1 MRNPTLSHQLS
12 IQGVDPLTLYG
23 HNDVNLLALEAR
35 YGVDVTA
42 RGETIT
48 ITGPAYKVRHVS
60 GLLQEM
66 VSCLRRGDTPE
77 RPHLSDGKTPRIAA
91 SESEKIVLVTQK
103 CVIRPRS
110 AAQQQYVDGIENF
123 DIVFGI
129 GPAGTGKTYLAVA
142 CAAAALKRKE
152 VSRIIL
158 TRPAVEAGENL
169 GFLPGDIQE
178 KVDPYLRP
186 LYDALR
192 DMIPGEQLQ
201 HLLENRTLE
210 IAPLAFMRGRTLNN
224 AFVILDEAQNTT
236 ISQMKMFLTR
246 LGANSKAVVNGDVTQ
261 IDLPPD
267 HVSGLVHGQQI
278 LSHIEAVRFVH
289 FTEQDVVRHAL
300 VRKIISAYD
309 RFESEVRT
317 QATDT
322 PGLNDDEGHQENVK
336 GDASDET

>member
-35 YGVDVTA
+35 YGVHVTA
-42 RGETIT
+42 RGETVT

-60 GLLQEM
+60 GLLEEM
-66 VSCLRRGDTPE
+66 VSCLRRGGTPE
-77 RPHLSDGKTPRIAA
+77 RLNVPGGKTPGNGPSEAA
-91 SESEKIVLVTQK
+91 ETVLVTQK

-110 AAQQQYVDGIENF
+110 AAQKQYVTGIENF

-152 VSRIIL
+152 VSKIIL

-192 DMIPGEQLQ
+192 DMIPGEHMQ

-246 LGANSKAVVNGDVTQ
+246 LGANSKAVVNGDITQ

-267 HVSGLVHGQQI
+267 HVSGLVHVQQI
-278 LSHIEAVRFVH
+278 LSHIEAVRFVY
-289 FTEQDVVRHAL
+289 FTEQDVVRHFL

-309 RFESEVRT
+309 RHESEKRL
-317 QATDT
+317 QATDG
-322 PGLNDDEGHQENVK
+322 PGLNEAVEQQEIVK
-336 GDASDET
+336 GNARDDA

>member
-1 MRNPTLSHQLS
+1 MKRPDLLRNPTSSHQLS

-35 YGVDVTA
+35 YGVHVTA
-42 RGETIT
+42 RGETVT

-60 GLLQEM
+60 GLLEEM
-66 VSCLRRGDTPE
+66 VSCLRRGDAPE
-77 RPHLSDGKTPRIAA
+77 LADGSRETDHDNGPSAAKKT
-91 SESEKIVLVTQK
+91 VLATQK

-110 AAQQQYVDGIENF
+110 DAQRQYVTGIEKF

-169 GFLPGDIQE
+169 GFLPGDIQD

-192 DMIPGEQLQ
+192 DMIPGEQMQ

-246 LGANSKAVVNGDVTQ
+246 LGANSRAVVNGDVTQ

-267 HVSGLVHGQQI
+267 ELSGLVHVHQI
-278 LSHIEAVRFVH
+278 LSHIEAVRFVQ
-289 FTEQDVVRHAL
+289 FTEKDVVRHAL

-309 RFESEVRT
+309 RYESEQRLRS
-317 QATDT
+317 ADG
-322 PGLNDDEGHQENVK
+322 PDLNNGAEADGL
-336 GDASDET
+336 

>member
-1 MRNPTLSHQLS
+1 MKRPNLLRNPTLSHQLS

-35 YGVDVTA
+35 YGVHVTA
-42 RGETIT
+42 RGETVT

-60 GLLQEM
+60 GLLEEM
-66 VSCLRRGDTPE
+66 VSCLRRGDAPE
-77 RPHLSDGKTPRIAA
+77 GADDLGETDHDNGPSETNKT
-91 SESEKIVLVTQK
+91 VLVTQK

-110 AAQQQYVDGIENF
+110 TAQQHYVTGIEKF

-158 TRPAVEAGENL
+158 TRPAVEAGEHL
-169 GFLPGDIQE
+169 GFLPGDIQD

-192 DMIPGEQLQ
+192 DMIPGEHIQ
-201 HLLENRTLE
+201 HLLDNRTLE

-267 HVSGLVHGQQI
+267 ELSGLVHVQQI
-278 LSHIEAVRFVH
+278 LSHIAAVRFVQ
-289 FTEQDVVRHAL
+289 FTEEDVVRHAL

-309 RFESEVRT
+309 RYEGEMRLQAADESE
-317 QATDT
+317 
-322 PGLNDDEGHQENVK
+322 LDDGVEAQEF
-336 GDASDET
+336 

>member
-35 YGVDVTA
+35 YGVHVTA
-42 RGETIT
+42 RGETVT

-60 GLLQEM
+60 GLLEEM
-66 VSCLRRGDTPE
+66 VSCLRRGDTAE
-77 RPHLSDGKTPRIAA
+77 QADDSGETSHGDGTSEANKT
-91 SESEKIVLVTQK
+91 VLVTQK

-110 AAQQQYVDGIENF
+110 AAQQQYVIGIEKF

-169 GFLPGDIQE
+169 GFLPGDIQD

-192 DMIPGEQLQ
+192 DMIPGEHIQ

-267 HVSGLVHGQQI
+267 ELSGLVHVQQI
-278 LSHIEAVRFVH
+278 LSHIEAVRFVQ
-289 FTEQDVVRHAL
+289 FTEEDVVRHAL

-309 RFESEVRT
+309 RYENEKRLQAADESE
-317 QATDT
+317 
-322 PGLNDDEGHQENVK
+322 PDDGIEAQEL
-336 GDASDET
+336 

>member
-1 MRNPTLSHQLS
+1 MRTPTLSHQLS

-35 YGVDVTA
+35 YGVHVTA
-42 RGETIT
+42 RGETVT

-60 GLLQEM
+60 GLLEEM
-66 VSCLRRGDTPE
+66 VSCLRRGDE
-77 RPHLSDGKTPRIAA
+77 AEQGDGSTKTDYDNGASAA
-91 SESEKIVLVTQK
+91 EKTVLVTQK

-110 AAQQQYVDGIENF
+110 DAQQQYVTGIEKF

-169 GFLPGDIQE
+169 GFLPGDIQD

-192 DMIPGEQLQ
+192 DMIPGEHMQ

-236 ISQMKMFLTR
+236 INQMKMFLTR

-267 HVSGLVHGQQI
+267 EVSGLVHVHRI
-278 LSHIEAVRFVH
+278 LSHIEAVRFVQ
-289 FTEQDVVRHAL
+289 FTEKDVVRHAL

-309 RFESEVRT
+309 RYESEKRLGT
-317 QATDT
+317 SN
-322 PGLNDDEGHQENVK
+322 GS
-336 GDASDET
+336 DADNGAEAREL

>member
-1 MRNPTLSHQLS
+1 MKRPDLLRNPTSSHQLS

-35 YGVDVTA
+35 YGVHVTA
-42 RGETIT
+42 RGETVT

-60 GLLQEM
+60 GLLEEM
-66 VSCLRRGDTPE
+66 VSCLRRGDAPE
-77 RPHLSDGKTPRIAA
+77 LADGSRETDHDNGPSAAKKT
-91 SESEKIVLVTQK
+91 VLTTQK

-110 AAQQQYVDGIENF
+110 DAQRQYVTGIEKF

-169 GFLPGDIQE
+169 GFLPGDIQD

-192 DMIPGEQLQ
+192 DMIPGEQMQ

-246 LGANSKAVVNGDVTQ
+246 LGANSRAVVNGDVTQ

-267 HVSGLVHGQQI
+267 ELSGLVHVHQI
-278 LSHIEAVRFVH
+278 LSHIEAVRFVQ
-289 FTEQDVVRHAL
+289 FTEKDVVRHAL

-309 RFESEVRT
+309 RYESEKRLRS
-317 QATDT
+317 ADG
-322 PGLNDDEGHQENVK
+322 PDLNNGAEADGL
-336 GDASDET
+336 